1 MFFAYKNTDPF
12 KTLKEQKENR
22 SLKVCEK
29 PIFTSP
35 LSHFI
40 KNKRFSQTILGM
52 QLCVCGTVYNIC
64 FEKISNKMQTFNLK
78 ENLIRG

>member
-40 KNKRFSQTILGM
+40 KNKRFS
-52 QLCVCGTVYNIC
+52 
-64 FEKISNKMQTFNLK
+64 
-78 ENLIRG
+78 